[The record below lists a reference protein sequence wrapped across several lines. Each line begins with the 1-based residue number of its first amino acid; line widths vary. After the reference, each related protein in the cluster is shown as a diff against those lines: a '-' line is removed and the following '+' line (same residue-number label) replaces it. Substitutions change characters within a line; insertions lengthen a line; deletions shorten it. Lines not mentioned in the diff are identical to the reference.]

1 MKLKKFMLSALILVF
16 AVGCVNHSG
25 QSASGLDET
34 YYPSVYDELLELDR
48 IDRVE
53 GFILGRDPDY
63 DEKKIFTEP
72 DEVKQ
77 FIDVLTSMSIKSKVD
92 DGEWG
97 PGGSSSYEFYADDEL
112 LLSLSFIDVSSK
124 TILIETADTQN
135 AAYTVKYDSQISL
148 YDLYEASVS
157 PAVLIDIKGS
167 PVEE

>member
-25 QSASGLDET
+25 QSASGFDET

-77 FIDVLTSMSIKSKVD
+77 FIDVLKSMSIKARRMTVNGD
-92 DGEWG
+92 L
-97 PGGSSSYEFYADDEL
+97 AAQAAM
-112 LLSLSFIDVSSK
+112 SFTLTMSCC
-124 TILIETADTQN
+124 
-135 AAYTVKYDSQISL
+135 
-148 YDLYEASVS
+148 
-157 PAVLIDIKGS
+157 
-167 PVEE
+167 